1 MEHDFIRPI
10 SLLDN
15 DLYKYTMGQ
24 AVYHQYPGAQ
34 VRYRFKC
41 RNNDETIGRDPIL
54 LKKFCELVSDS
65 VASLCELRH
74 SARELRFLSGIR
86 FLKQD
91 FIEFLG
97 LLQLNMAHFHCWV
110 EHDELHIR
118 IKGPWLLTI
127 WFEVPVL
134 SIVSETY
141 TRLYGTEATWW
152 PTMKRNAEEKFRY
165 LTDHLHPSE
174 YDTFSFTDFSTRRRA
189 SYNAQDWMIRYA
201 MEETPQ
207 LFGGT
212 SNVHFAM
219 KYNIPVFGTMAHEWV
234 CAHQQLGG
242 KVINSQK
249 AAFSAWLKEYQ
260 GDLGIALTDTVGF
273 DAFLRDFDLLFAKV
287 FDGGRQ
293 DSGNPF
299 EQGMQFVKHLRSLRI
314 DPMTKKFIFSDG
326 LNFARAVDLFHHFT
340 SVINTGFGIGTYFG
354 NDNGI
359 IPPQIVMKMVEC
371 NGQPVAKVA
380 NSPGKEMCEDPEHEA
395 WVKHV
400 FEIKEKE

>member
-1 MEHDFIRPI
+1 MDCVKPV

-41 RNNDETIGRDPIL
+41 RNNDESIGKDQRL
-54 LKKFCELVSDS
+54 LQHLCQMVNDS
-65 VASLCELRH
+65 VAMLCNFRHDSEEL
-74 SARELRFLSGIR
+74 LFLSKIR
-86 FLKQD
+86 FLKPD
-91 FIEFLG
+91 FVDFMG
-97 LLQLNMAHFHCWV
+97 LLKLNMNHFHCWV
-110 EHDELHIR
+110 EHNELQIK

-134 SIVSETY
+134 AIISETY
-141 TRLYGTEATWW
+141 TKLYGEEGTWW
-152 PTMKRNAEEKFRY
+152 PEMKIRARNKFQY
-165 LTDHLHPSE
+165 LLDHLHPNE
-174 YDTFSFTDFSTRRRA
+174 YDSFSFTDFCTRRRA
-189 SYNAQDWMIRYA
+189 SYAAQDFMIDNA
-201 MEETPQ
+201 ISNIPT

-219 KYNIPVFGTMAHEWV
+219 KHDIPVFGTMAHEWV

-242 KVINSQK
+242 KVINSQRD
-249 AAFSAWLKEYQ
+249 AFTAWLKEYK

-273 DAFLRDFDLLFAKV
+273 DAFLKDFDLLFAKV

-299 EQGMQFVKHLRSLRI
+299 EQGMEFVKHLRAMRI

-326 LNFARAVDLFHHFT
+326 LNFSRCVDLFHHFT
-340 SVINTGFGIGTYFG
+340 SVINTGFGVGTYFG

-359 IPPQIVMKMVEC
+359 TPPQIVMKMVEC

-380 NSPGKEMCEDPEHEA
+380 NSPGKAMCEDPDHEA

-400 FEIKEKE
+400 FDIKW